1 MDTFPI
7 AAPWPPFQSLSRV
20 TLAIALGLFVG
31 LEREWRGKE
40 AGLRTFAFV
49 ALLAA
54 LRYGALF
61 VVLEISS
68 EAAQR
73 FLGQAGFYTVTAL
86 GGLVSSA
93 SAVASAATLAAQGR
107 IPVAVAAIGAVIASL
122 ASAAINIVIVARVSR
137 QRGLSL
143 RLAAAMVFIV
153 ALGVLGSAL
162 L

>member
-20 TLAIALGLFVG
+20 TLAIALRLFVG

-86 GGLVSSA
+86 GGWCPA
-93 SAVASAATLAAQGR
+93 PR
-107 IPVAVAAIGAVIASL
+107 RWRP
-122 ASAAINIVIVARVSR
+122 RRRSR
-137 QRGLSL
+137 PRGGSRL
-143 RLAAAMVFIV
+143 RLPR
-153 ALGVLGSAL
+153 SAP
-162 L
+162 